1 MPIYEYK
8 CPKCGAKF
16 EKLISMSQ
24 RDNVKCEKCG
34 NEVDRVYN
42 GRCAFGANAVGKDGC
57 SGNCA
62 SCPGCRAS

>member
-34 NEVDRVYN
+34 SEVDRVYN
-42 GRCAFGANAVGKDGC
+42 GRC